1 MSKLRHTSV
10 LSETFVN
17 SASFAGYKQLTDFN
31 RDDREGIGF
40 YHVTQANG
48 QRCST
53 AKGYLTQAK
62 HRNNLTVLTKVAAEK
77 VLLKEGRAIGV
88 QVREKGAVSRY
99 FAKSEV
105 ILCGGAINSPQ
116 LLMLSG
122 IGPRNELEDKGIFV
136 HQDLP
141 GVGQNLQDHL
151 DAIVQYTCKA
161 REGYAVALG
170 ALPSYVKATAD
181 YAFKRNGI
189 FSSNIAEA
197 GGFVSSSLASQGQ
210 IFNFTFYRRY

>member
-1 MSKLRHTSV
+1 MNAMCYIRGQKEDYDRWASEEGAEGWSFDDVLPYFKRSENFEEGADEFHGTGGPLNVSKLRHTSV
-10 LSETFVN
+10 LSETFKN

-122 IGPRNELEDKGIFV
+122 IGPK
-136 HQDLP
+136 
-141 GVGQNLQDHL
+141 
-151 DAIVQYTCKA
+151 K
-161 REGYAVALG
+161 
-170 ALPSYVKATAD
+170 
-181 YAFKRNGI
+181 
-189 FSSNIAEA
+189 
-197 GGFVSSSLASQGQ
+197 
-210 IFNFTFYRRY
+210 